1 MSFSPIA
8 VVGRACVL
16 PGALSAEALWQ
27 LVASG
32 KVVTG
37 PTPYGR
43 WGIRDELILSTSA
56 NQTQDRSLGKIG
68 GYVSGF
74 EQAFDPNGFA
84 LSSDFIETLDP
95 LFHWLLHTG
104 RIALQ
109 QSKFRGARDRVGAI
123 VGNLSYPSPSLSRFA
138 ERTWFDAQ
146 PNGTALAQRLGLPAV
161 SPHNRFMS
169 GLPAHLLAKAL
180 GLGQAS
186 FALDAACASSL
197 YAIKFAC
204 DALAGGR
211 ADLMLAGAVNR
222 ADDLFIHAG
231 FTALGALSPT
241 GRSRPFHENAD
252 GLIPAEGAAIVALTR
267 LEDAQRDGLPI
278 LGVIRGIGLSNDGR
292 GRGLLVPS
300 QPGQVRALRSA
311 YASAGMTPEQISYVE
326 CHATGTTVGDA
337 IEIATLS
344 EVFANVPSELPIGSL
359 KANMGHLITA
369 AGAAG
374 LIKVLSAFSEGVA
387 PATPSLDVP
396 SHTLTNAPVK
406 VLTRNLPWTDA
417 RGLRTAAVSAFGFGG
432 NNAHLIVQE
441 PPPARAPVSTAV
453 PATMYRDTPI
463 AVVAMG
469 ARVADG
475 NNVADFAEALFTGK
489 SCIQDGCA
497 AAREIAISMSGLR
510 FPPRDLEETLPQQLM
525 VFAAAREAVENM
537 QALPALRTG
546 VFVGMQCD
554 AEIARHGARWRS
566 AEWGKQLQA
575 SDEWVAAAR
584 EAFVPLLGSA
594 GVLGAMPN
602 IPANRLSSQLD
613 LGGPSFTVSAEE
625 LSGIRALQ
633 IAERALWNR
642 EIDAAIVGAVDLSA
656 EPVQQAASTILGDNR
671 HVSGDAAVVLVLK
684 RLDDAMAEGDDVLCV
699 LSTDVTS
706 SENATLQF
714 GDGPDAIALQSQ
726 FGHAHAASGLLHVAA
741 AVLSC
746 SQGIHPGT
754 LSNSGSSTAASKRW
768 NETTSRVAEVTISAL
783 GDQIATVRLTA
794 GHPVAPLPQGAE
806 AIGVRLQEI
815 QSKAHRPEAPVF
827 VLPAHRSQP
836 TIPEVPKAAVSFEMP
851 TAPSLP
857 TTVVVVENS
866 KPIAAAAAT
875 VGNLPSYAKHG
886 FEYRQQV
893 AQLHQVFL
901 SQQASVHTQFLAL
914 RHKALGTLLDH
925 APTATRA
932 AATSILP
939 KSTGPSGPSFSRR
952 ELEIHAGGRISEI
965 FGPAFAQQDGH
976 SLQVRMPEPPLLL
989 ADRVVGMDAT
999 PGSMGLGTVWT
1010 ETDVRADS
1018 WFLNR
1023 GFMPA
1028 GIMIEAGQADLFLI
1042 SYLGIDA
1049 LNKGQRAYR
1058 LLGCE
1063 LTYHGG
1069 LPRPGDTLRYAITI
1083 DSHARQGDTRL
1094 FFFHYDCKVGNRN
1107 VLTVRKGQAGFFS
1120 KAELD
1125 DSAGVLWKPE
1135 EQKVCDNPRIDPP
1148 TVPCPPRRFST
1159 EQVRAFADG
1168 KPYECFGSGFEL
1180 AQTHTRSPA
1189 IQNDKMLLVGHIGAF
1204 DPKGGPWGR
1213 GYLKAVTPITSDD
1226 WFFKGHFKN
1235 DPCMPGTLMF
1245 EGCLQAMAFY
1255 LAAMGYTIERD
1266 GWRFEPVPDEA
1277 YQLQCRGQVVPS
1289 SRELVCELFVEE
1301 VLDGPN
1307 PTLYAD
1313 LLGTVDGLKAF
1324 HARRVGLRLVPD
1336 WPLSN
1341 RTIARVNE
1349 TAPPAINGFTFDHAS
1364 LMACAWGRPSE
1375 AFGPMYKV
1383 FDGHRRVA
1391 RLPGPPYHFMTR
1403 VVRIDGEL
1411 GACKPGG
1418 TIEIEYDVP
1427 DAAWY
1432 FDENGQRTMPYC
1444 VLLEAVLQPCGW
1456 LASFVG
1462 SALLGED
1469 DLSFRN
1475 LDGKGVVHA
1484 DIRPGSGT
1492 LRTTTTLTRVS
1503 RSGGMVLENFEVKCF
1518 MGNTLVYALTTG
1530 FGFFPKAALENQVGL
1545 ATSVDER
1552 ALLESVSTFAV
1563 DLTQRP
1569 TRYTEGALKLPNTML
1584 LMLDRITAYD
1594 RNGGSAGLGF
1604 ARAEKTVNPAEWFF
1618 KAHFFQDPVQPGS
1631 LGIEAILQL
1640 LQFMMLHE
1648 GLGDG
1653 FLNPRFE
1660 SIALDEEMVWKY
1672 RGQVVPTNHVIT
1684 TTLEIT
1690 SRTTDAA
1697 GHPLV
1702 CATAS
1707 LWVDGKRIYSA
1718 HNLGMRIVDDAPP
1731 KSNPR
1736 DKDTTTLIP
1745 QAVLPQ
1751 LRSYWKRELGVLSP
1765 PIDQIFSALVT
1776 RFLSKIEIDGPVTQH
1791 ILASAPRGVLFLAN
1805 HQISLESTIFGIVGS
1820 ALTDAPVLALARIE
1834 NQHYWLELLMQH
1846 CFRYPGSSA
1855 PPMAKGF
1862 DRKDSA
1868 ALPGIIEELSHE
1880 MRTRRRSVM
1889 VHVEGT
1895 RSLHCADPVRTLSGT
1910 FIDMALAVDCPIVPL
1925 RFVGGLPRRP
1935 LQEKA
1940 EFPVGMG
1947 KQTFHLGK
1955 PIEPATLR
1963 PLNYGQ
1969 RRALVLDAINTLP
1982 PHHTVEE
1989 PFAPDLDFEA
1999 NVQAWHNE
2007 TGAEMGHSTFF
2018 RLLQTIA
2025 PLCAE
2030 LQPIASASPGDT
2042 VIFPDTHKG
2051 QWLAELARRLF
2062 GPRGPKVRI

>member
-1 MSFSPIA
+1 MPFSPIA

-16 PGALSAEALWQ
+16 PGALSPEALWQ
-27 LVASG
+27 LVANG
-32 KVVTG
+32 KIVTG
-37 PTPYGR
+37 PAPVGR
-43 WGIRDELILSTSA
+43 WGIRDELILSASA
-56 NQTQDRSLGKIG
+56 NQTHDRSLGKIG

-74 EQAFDPNGFA
+74 EQAFDPEGFV
-84 LSSDFIETLDP
+84 LSSNFIETLDP

-109 QSKFRGARDRVGAI
+109 ESRFNGKRERIGAI
-123 VGNLSYPSPSLSRFA
+123 VGNLSYPSQSLSRFA
-138 ERTWFDAQ
+138 ERTWFETQ
-146 PNGTALAQRLGLPAV
+146 PNGAALAQALGLPDI

-180 GLGQAS
+180 GLGQGA

-204 DALAGGR
+204 DALANRR

-241 GRSRPFHENAD
+241 GRSRPFHEQAD
-252 GLIPAEGAAIVALTR
+252 GLIPAEGAAILALAR
-267 LEDAQRDGLPI
+267 LEDAQRDELPI

-326 CHATGTTVGDA
+326 CHATGTMVGDA

-344 EVFANVPSELPIGSL
+344 EVFANVPSVLPIGSL

-374 LIKVLSAFSEGVA
+374 LIKVLSAFAEGIA
-387 PATPSLDVP
+387 PATPSLDEP

-406 VLTRNLPWTDA
+406 VLTQNLPWTDSQ
-417 RGLRTAAVSAFGFGG
+417 GLRTAAVSAFGFGG
-432 NNAHLIVQE
+432 NNAHLIIQE
-441 PPPARAPVSTAV
+441 PPRPRAPVSIAV
-453 PATMYRDTPI
+453 PETILGDTQI

-475 NNVADFAEALFTGK
+475 NNVADFAKALFTGK
-489 SCIQDGCA
+489 SCIRNGSA
-497 AAREIAISMSGLR
+497 AAREIAVSMSGLR

-525 VFAAAREAVENM
+525 VFAAAREAVETV
-537 QALPALRTG
+537 QTLPNLRTG
-546 VFVGMQCD
+546 VFIGMQCD

-566 AEWGKQLQA
+566 AEWGEQLQA
-575 SDEWVAAAR
+575 GDEWVSLMR
-584 EAFVPLLGSA
+584 ESFVPLLGSA

-633 IAERALWNR
+633 LAERALCNR

-656 EPVQQAASTILGDNR
+656 EPVQQAASRILGDNR
-671 HVSGDAAVVLVLK
+671 HIPGDAAIVFVLK
-684 RLDDAMAEGDDVLCV
+684 RLDDAQAAGDDVLCV
-699 LSTDVTS
+699 LKADQVP
-706 SENATLQF
+706 SENVTLRF
-714 GDGPDAIALQSQ
+714 GDGPDAIDLQSQ

-746 SQGIHPGT
+746 SQGVHPGA
-754 LSNSGSSTAASKRW
+754 LSRQNANTPAFKRW
-768 NETTSRVAEVTISAL
+768 NETTAREAEVTIAAL
-783 GDQIATVRLTA
+783 GDQIATVRISA
-794 GHPVAPLPQGAE
+794 RHPVAPLPQSAAE
-806 AIGVRLQEI
+806 IDLRLQAL
-815 QSKAHRPEAPVF
+815 QFKAHHPEAPVF
-827 VLPAHRSQP
+827 VLPAHRPPP
-836 TIPEVPKAAVSFEMP
+836 TIPEVPRARATFEMP

-857 TTVVVVENS
+857 TPSTT
-866 KPIAAAAAT
+866 AAMK
-875 VGNLPSYAKHG
+875 VGSFPSLASQG
-886 FEYRQQV
+886 FAYRQQV
-893 AQLHQVFL
+893 AQVHQVYL
-901 SQQASVHTQFLAL
+901 SQQAAVHTQFLAL
-914 RHKALGTLLDH
+914 RQKAMGALLGQQT
-925 APTATRA
+925 
-932 AATSILP
+932 LP
-939 KSTGPSGPSFSRR
+939 KTSGPARPSFSRR
-952 ELEIHAGGRISEI
+952 ELEIHASGRISEI
-965 FGPAFAQQDGH
+965 FGPEFAQQDGH
-976 SLQVRMPEPPLLL
+976 TLQVRMPEPPLLL
-989 ADRVVGMDAT
+989 ADRVVDMDAI
-999 PGSMGLGTVWT
+999 PGTMGLGTVWT
-1010 ETDVRADS
+1010 ETDVHADS

-1049 LNKGQRAYR
+1049 LNKGKRAYR

-1063 LTYHGG
+1063 LTYHGS
-1069 LPRPGDTLRYAITI
+1069 LPKPGDTLRYAITI

-1135 EQKVCDNPRIDPP
+1135 DQEICDNPRLDPP
-1148 TVPCPPRRFST
+1148 VVPAPPRSFST

-1180 AQTHTRSPA
+1180 TQTHTRSPA

-1213 GYLKAVTPITSDD
+1213 GYLKAVTPIASDD

-1255 LAAMGYTIERD
+1255 LAAMGYTLARD

-1289 SRELVCELFVEE
+1289 SKELVCELFVEE
-1301 VLDGPN
+1301 VLGGPH

-1336 WPLSN
+1336 WPLSD
-1341 RTIARVNE
+1341 RAIARVNE

-1364 LMACAWGRPSE
+1364 LMACAWGRPSD
-1375 AFGPMYKV
+1375 AFGPMYRI
-1383 FDGHRRVA
+1383 FDGQRRVA
-1391 RLPGPPYHFMTR
+1391 RLPGPPYHFMSR

-1427 DAAWY
+1427 EEAWY

-1469 DLSFRN
+1469 DLAFRN
-1475 LDGKGVVHA
+1475 LDGKGVVYA
-1484 DIRPGSGT
+1484 DIRPGYGT
-1492 LRTTTTLTRVS
+1492 LRTTTTLTSVS
-1503 RSGGMVLENFEVKCF
+1503 RSGGMILENFEVKCF
-1518 MGNTLVYALTTG
+1518 MGDTLVYALTTG

-1545 ATSVDER
+1545 PTTVEER
-1552 ALLESVSTFAV
+1552 ALLQSPSTFAV

-1569 TRYTEGALKLPNTML
+1569 ARYTEGELKLPNTML

-1604 ARAEKTVNPAEWFF
+1604 ARAEKSVNPAEWFF

-1631 LGIEAILQL
+1631 LGIEAMLQL
-1640 LQFMMLHE
+1640 LQFVMLHE
-1648 GLGDG
+1648 GLGEG
-1653 FLNPRFE
+1653 FRKPRFE
-1660 SIALDEEMVWKY
+1660 AIALNEEMVWKY
-1672 RGQVVPTNHVIT
+1672 RGQVVPNNRIIT

-1707 LWVDGKRIYSA
+1707 LWVDEKRIYSA
-1718 HNLGMRIVDDAPP
+1718 HNIGMRIVDDLPA
-1731 KSNPR
+1731 KAEPR
-1736 DKDTTTLIP
+1736 GKHTTTLLP
-1745 QAVLPQ
+1745 QAMLPQ
-1751 LRSYWKRELGVLSP
+1751 LRSYWQRELGVLSP
-1765 PIDQIFSALVT
+1765 PVDQIFSALVT
-1776 RFLSKIEIDGPVTQH
+1776 RFLAKIEIDGAKTQH
-1791 ILASAPRGVLFLAN
+1791 IIASAPRGVLFLAN
-1805 HQISLESTIFGIVGS
+1805 HQISLESTVFGIVGS
-1820 ALTDAPVLALARIE
+1820 ALVQCPILTLARIE

-1868 ALPGIIEELSHE
+1868 SLPGIIEELSSE
-1880 MRTRRRSVM
+1880 MRTKRRSVM

-1910 FIDMALAVDCPIVPL
+1910 FIDMALALDCPIVPL
-1925 RFVGGLPRRP
+1925 RFVGGLPREP
-1935 LQEKA
+1935 LHEKV

-1947 KQTFHLGK
+1947 KQTFHLGE
-1955 PIEPATLR
+1955 PIAPESLR

-1969 RRALVLDAINTLP
+1969 RRAVVLDAINGLP

-1989 PFAPDLDFEA
+1989 PSAPDLDFEA
-1999 NVQAWHNE
+1999 KVQAWHRE
-2007 TGAEMGHSTFF
+2007 TGAGIGHATFF
-2018 RLLQTIA
+2018 RLLQSIS
-2025 PLCAE
+2025 PLCTE
-2030 LQPIASASPGDT
+2030 LEAIASAKPGDT
-2042 VIFPDTHKG
+2042 VVFPDTPEG
-2051 QWLAELARRLF
+2051 QWLVEIARRLF
-2062 GPRGPKVRI
+2062 GPRGPTVR